1 MKITFNSNTP
11 YDIANRH
18 YYQKSNFGI
27 NKCDSV
33 SADFLLPNYNQIDK
47 SIIVFCAK
55 KYNNPLNN
63 YFAGY
68 QKEKTK
74 LNDIL
79 ISQLNNKKELPSS
92 ILLAFPDD
100 YTEYQVM
107 RGITSESNA
116 NFVVI
121 PPEQENL
128 RDLIKS
134 ELATAKDEYRK
145 TGKQTVIIIEEAQ
158 KVIGMT
164 PAYAAEFSFI
174 PMSENEVASIK
185 SNNVDLK
192 TVNFFKSL
200 LDNVSQVDFD
210 SKEDRHCATILFTTK
225 NPHHIHPDL
234 ISRDGKMKTIIFPT
248 LCGRN
253 IKNAI
258 TFESEKIKDILADL
272 SQNSQNLSSRQKRQL
287 DSLVASKKFD
297 NLSIDIQNIPFQKIM
312 TYAAPNK
319 KDGAFSNKKIKEIA
333 QKSLKDYISQP
344 KTPYSIH
351 FAFNIASA
359 QRDISPQRYLNY
371 ESMRILFNL

>member
-1 MKITFNSNTP
+1 MKISLNLSAP
-11 YDIANRH
+11 YNIANRH
-18 YYQKSNFGI
+18 YHQKSNFCI
-27 NKCDSV
+27 NRYDSV
-33 SADFLLPNYNQIDK
+33 SANFLLPNYNQIDK

-55 KYNNPLNN
+55 KNNNPLND

-92 ILLAFPDD
+92 MLLAFPDD
-100 YTEYQVM
+100 YIEYQVM
-107 RGITSESNA
+107 RGITSTSNA
-116 NFVVI
+116 NFVII

-128 RDLIKS
+128 CDIIKS
-134 ELATAKDEYRK
+134 ELATAKDKYRK
-145 TGKQTVIIIEEAQ
+145 TRKQTVIIIEEAQ

-164 PAYAAEFSFI
+164 PAYAVEFSFI
-174 PMSENEVASIK
+174 PMSKNEVASIK

-200 LDNVSQVDFD
+200 LDNLGQADFD
-210 SKEDRHCATILFTTK
+210 LKEDRHCATILFTTK

-258 TFESEKIKDILADL
+258 TFESEKVKDVLADL
-272 SQNSQNLSSRQKRQL
+272 PQNPQNLSSRQKKQL

-312 TYAAPNK
+312 THATPNK
-319 KDGAFSNKKIKEIA
+319 KDGAFSNRKIKEIA

-344 KTPYSIH
+344 KTPYSVH
-351 FAFNIASA
+351 FVFNIASA
-359 QRDISPQRYLNY
+359 QRDIPAERYLNY
-371 ESMRILFNL
+371 ESMRVLFS